1 MELYFVIGGFICLVI
16 AGNLGTHFY
25 YKKKHRQLL
34 EFLKGKEFVC
44 IKNIGIDIDA
54 SHSKTFHDY
63 RVNKA
68 DVIFFKTHI
77 FLLINGKIFRQAQ
90 PILQISRIGNTEK
103 FKDVWEEINYISKMK
118 VENKLRISGFAL
130 RGSFKV
136 DYKIFLDFQ
145 NKDFDLE
152 NYIDGQNMHNN

>member
-16 AGNLGTHFY
+16 ARNLGTHFY
-25 YKKKHRQLL
+25 YKIKHRQLL
-34 EFLKGKEFVC
+34 EFLKGK
-44 IKNIGIDIDA
+44 IKNIGIDIEALHSNA
-54 SHSKTFHDY
+54 SRSYK
-63 RVNKA
+63 VNKT

-118 VENKLRISGFAL
+118 VENKLRINGFAL

-152 NYIDGQNMHNN
+152 NYINSQNMHNN

>member
-1 MELYFVIGGFICLVI
+1 MLFCFLVIGNV
-16 AGNLGTHFY
+16 GTHFY
-25 YKKKHRQLL
+25 YKEKHKQLL
-34 EFLKGKEFVC
+34 KFLIGKEFVC
-44 IKNIGIDIDA
+44 IKNIGKDIEA
-54 SHSKTFHDY
+54 LHSKASRSY
-63 RVNKA
+63 KINKT
-68 DVIFFKTHI
+68 DIIFFKTHI

-118 VENKLRISGFAL
+118 VKNKLRVSGFAL

-152 NYIDGQNMHNN
+152 NYINGQNMCNN

>member
-1 MELYFVIGGFICLVI
+1 ML
-16 AGNLGTHFY
+16 
-25 YKKKHRQLL
+25 
-34 EFLKGKEFVC
+34 
-44 IKNIGIDIDA
+44 
-54 SHSKTFHDY
+54 S
-63 RVNKA
+63 
-68 DVIFFKTHI
+68 FKTHI

-152 NYIDGQNMHNN
+152 NYIDSQNIYNN

>member
-16 AGNLGTHFY
+16 ARNLGTHFY
-25 YKKKHRQLL
+25 YKIKHRQLL
-34 EFLKGKEFVC
+34 EFLKGKKYVC
-44 IKNIGIDIDA
+44 IKNIGIDIEA
-54 SHSKTFHDY
+54 LHSKASRSY
-63 RVNKA
+63 KVNKT

-152 NYIDGQNMHNN
+152 NYIDS